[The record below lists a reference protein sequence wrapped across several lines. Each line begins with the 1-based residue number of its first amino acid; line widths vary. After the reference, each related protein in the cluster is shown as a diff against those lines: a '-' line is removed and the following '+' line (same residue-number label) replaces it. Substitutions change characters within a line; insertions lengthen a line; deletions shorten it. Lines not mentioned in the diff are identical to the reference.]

1 MRQWVRHLQCSDDMT
16 TIAGPQH
23 EPILSTKAPYAPIV
37 MLIGGV
43 LVLGVVIRLLNA
55 SPAAPDNPLSGAP
68 VGDGPA
74 RVIVTQPAAGSA
86 TGSLSLVVGT
96 ASGEPIEV
104 GPAAFPPGSAM
115 ALSVLLPNSEPT
127 TISVTLTRLSDD
139 GTLQSAEP
147 ISIPVTPDSDG
158 MARVS
163 TSVEAL
169 TTELGAGIYRLGL
182 FWEGERIGGTDVAL
196 GQSQPS
202 SIAIFSEPRVVS
214 FAAGKHVGIR
224 VNAAGETKNRKPY
237 TLTKSSGAPAGAY
250 AQFSGTPHVLVTEGL
265 WAGYWIPLSDTV
277 TLN

>member
-1 MRQWVRHLQCSDDMT
+1 MT
-16 TIAGPQH
+16 TIAGPHH
-23 EPILSTKAPYAPIV
+23 EPVLSTKAPYAPIV
-37 MLIGGV
+37 MLIGGA
-43 LVLGVVIRLLNA
+43 LVLGVFIRLLNSA
-55 SPAAPDNPLSGAP
+55 PAAPDYPLSGAP
-68 VGDGPA
+68 VGDGST
-74 RVIVTQPAAGSA
+74 RVVVTQPAAGIA

-96 ASGEPIEV
+96 ASGEPLQV
-104 GPAAFPPGSAM
+104 GPAAFPPGSAVVV
-115 ALSVLLPNSEPT
+115 SVVLPGNEATSIT
-127 TISVTLTRLSDD
+127 VTLARLSDD
-139 GTLQSAEP
+139 GSLQSAEP

-169 TTELGAGIYRLGL
+169 TEELGSGIYRLGL

-202 SIAIFSEPRVVS
+202 SVAIFAEPRVVS

-224 VNAAGETKNRKPY
+224 VNAAGGTRDRKPY

-250 AQFSGTPHVLVTEGL
+250 AQFSGVPHVLITQGL